1 MKKTNII
8 LLIIALS
15 SLNLFSQPAQIWEKL
30 YNNPNG
36 IGSDYSEKTVTDA
49 MGNIYHACATRT
61 NVSDDIMVLK
71 YSFLGN
77 LLWSRTYNYSFNGTE
92 HANDICVDNSG
103 NVYVTGTST
112 RSADGFDAILLK
124 YDANGTQQWVRR
136 INKSNNIDRECKGV
150 SVIAANYIYVGIT
163 LDYNDYSECGVVKY
177 NPNGDSVAY
186 LSLGSVAN
194 YTYGMV
200 KLIYDNSSLSLYSI
214 CSGDLLPNEN
224 EDFTVK
230 KIDINGSFSQVW
242 SKLYTGTAHLDD
254 RPYDI
259 AVGPDGNVFVT
270 GYTEVPNQGQNLL
283 LLKMGRDDGAILF
296 QKTYNDATANNIDAG
311 NKISFDQNANIIIG
325 GYTTV
330 LNNTQQVLLIKYS
343 PSGTQTW
350 VKKYEYNPDKYNW
363 LKDMKT
369 DGVGN
374 IYFVFNS
381 FSGPQQTTNLV
392 ISKFSAS
399 GVVDWFIEKQYST
412 SSNGLNSLHILSDGT
427 LITSGYT
434 KDQNNTKTLMIKF
447 GSTIGVEP
455 VSNSVPEK
463 FELSQNYPN
472 PFNPATN
479 INFSIPVQGI
489 VKLVVFDA
497 AGKQVAELVNKQLSA
512 GTYKADFDASL
523 LSSGVYFY
531 KLITNEFTEVKKM
544 MLVK

>member
-1 MKKTNII
+1 MKNINII
-8 LLIIALS
+8 LLIIALC
-15 SLNLFSQPAQIWEKL
+15 SLDLFSQPAQIWEKL

-36 IGSDYSEKTVTDA
+36 IGTDASEKTVTDA
-49 MGNIYHACATRT
+49 MGNIYHICGTRT

-77 LLWSRTYNYSFNGTE
+77 LLWSRVYNYSFNGTE

-112 RSADGFDAILLK
+112 RSMDGYDAILLK

-136 INKSNNIDRECKGV
+136 INKSNYSDRECEGV
-150 SVIAANYIYVGIT
+150 SLVVQGSIYVGIT
-163 LDYNDYSECGVVKY
+163 LDYNGFSECGIVKY

-270 GYTEVPNQGQNLL
+270 GYTEVPNQGQNSL

-330 LNNTQQVLLIKYS
+330 LNNTQQILLLKYS
-343 PSGTQTW
+343 PAGAQTW
-350 VKKYEYNPDKYNW
+350 VKKYEFNPEKYNW

-392 ISKFSAS
+392 ISKFSSS

-412 SSNGLNSLHILSDGT
+412 TSNGLNSLHILSDGS
-427 LITSGYT
+427 LVASGYT
-434 KDQNNTKTLMIKF
+434 KDQNNTKTLTVKF

-463 FELSQNYPN
+463 FELGQNYPN
-472 PFNPATN
+472 PFNPMTN
-479 INFSIPVQGI
+479 INFSLPVPGI